1 MHVANDSFSETENL
15 RVSDLSVARIFRRFG
30 KSCCLLEVW
39 FCVVFILMPLTS
51 TRGNP
56 ILVGSPYDNHNPMTL
71 AGWFETTL
79 YLTVHSDRA
88 IMSAE
93 KVVISVGRAQ
103 STVTGR
109 YAFSEWSS
117 KQKYNQPPRSMD
129 RQKLTRRAKLWHRK
143 LMVYIPVLL
152 ADGSADEYEKDF
164 GTPAIVV
171 KDRMLRTRR
180 VVFDA
185 DAKPVSLPR
194 GWSISW
200 YQVEVPYQEATG
212 TFSLDVTYVQP
223 HFPDGRVGYVPFFP
237 PKSHVARQKAG
248 RVVFRALDG
257 MVLRRVGF
265 FSFLS
270 SSSQELTFTPRHRK
284 LISVSARE
292 AR

>member
-103 STVTGR
+103 TTVTGR

-117 KQKYNQPPRSMD
+117 KQKYNSPPRSMG
-129 RQKLTRRAKLWHRK
+129 RQLPRRAKLWHRK

-152 ADGSADEYEKDF
+152 ADGSADEYEKAF

-223 HFPDGRVGYVPFFP
+223 HFPDGRVGYVPFFTT
-237 PKSHVARQKAG
+237 KSHVARQKAG

-257 MVLRRVGF
+257 MVLRRVGL

>member
-1 MHVANDSFSETENL
+1 MRAANDSSSQTENL
-15 RVSDLSVARIFRRFG
+15 RVSDPSVAWIFRRFG
-30 KSCCLLEVW
+30 KDCCLLEAL
-39 FCVVFILMPLTS
+39 FCVVLILIPLTA

-71 AGWFETTL
+71 AGWFETGL
-79 YLTVHSDRA
+79 YLSFHSDRA

-93 KVVISVGRAQ
+93 NVVISVGRAQ
-103 STVTGR
+103 STVIGR
-109 YAFSEWSS
+109 YAFSELSS
-117 KQKYNQPPRSMD
+117 MVNDNPPPRSMD
-129 RQKLTRRAKLWHRK
+129 RQKMTRRARLWHRT

-152 ADGSADEYEKDF
+152 ADGSADEYEKAF

-185 DAKPVSLPR
+185 DAKPVLLPR
-194 GWSISW
+194 GWGISW

-223 HFPDGRVGYVPFFP
+223 HFPDGRIGYVPFFP
-237 PKSHVARQKAG
+237 PKSHVERQKAG
-248 RVVFRALDG
+248 RVVFRAPDG

-270 SSSQELTFTPRHRK
+270 SSSQELAFTPRHRK
-284 LISVSARE
+284 LLSVRVRE

>member
-1 MHVANDSFSETENL
+1 
-15 RVSDLSVARIFRRFG
+15 
-30 KSCCLLEVW
+30 
-39 FCVVFILMPLTS
+39 MPLTS

-257 MVLRRVGF
+257 MVLRRVGL

>member
-103 STVTGR
+103 TTVTGR

-117 KQKYNQPPRSMD
+117 KQKYNSPPRSMG
-129 RQKLTRRAKLWHRK
+129 RQLPRRAKLWHRK

-152 ADGSADEYEKDF
+152 ADGSADEYEKAF

-237 PKSHVARQKAG
+237 PKSHVERQKAG
-248 RVVFRALDG
+248 RVVFRAPDG
-257 MVLRRVGF
+257 MVLRRVGL

>member
-117 KQKYNQPPRSMD
+117 KQKYNSPPRSMG
-129 RQKLTRRAKLWHRK
+129 RQLPCRAKLWHRK

-152 ADGSADEYEKDF
+152 ADGSADEYEKAF

-237 PKSHVARQKAG
+237 PKSHVERQKAG
-248 RVVFRALDG
+248 RVVFRAPDG
-257 MVLRRVGF
+257 MVLRRVGL